1 MSRRERLEM
10 DLSSIR
16 KILIIRLR
24 RMGDNIMTT
33 PVITALK
40 KGCPQ
45 ASLTYVVEQPFRE
58 IVEGNPYLSR
68 IIVLPRKQKS
78 RDLIK
83 SIKQIRKTKYDVLID
98 LFGGPKAAW
107 ITLFTKARLK
117 IGYAVR
123 YKSFI
128 YDRRIS
134 RSSKKGPIHSVENH
148 INLVRA
154 LGIEVNPI
162 PPLLVPEASGEEKE
176 KISDFIEK
184 NNLNRFKIIVFHI
197 GAGSMFR
204 DWGKDNMVELI
215 KMLSQGQKTRI
226 ILVGSTEDQKRAEQ
240 VVKESGVQLFSLAGR
255 LGLKELRELIKRS
268 DLFVGPDSG
277 PMHLAASTE
286 TPIVAYFGPT
296 LPARFKPWKANA
308 FIIEKDYECRFSCR
322 QKKCVYDDFRCI
334 KTITPKEVTKAC
346 LEFL

>member
-1 MSRRERLEM
+1 
-10 DLSSIR
+10 
-16 KILIIRLR
+16 
-24 RMGDNIMTT
+24 MGDNIMTT
-33 PVITALK
+33 PAITALK

-176 KISDFIEK
+176 KISDFIGK
-184 NNLNRFKIIVFHI
+184 NNLDRFKIISWV
-197 GAGSMFR
+197 
-204 DWGKDNMVELI
+204 N
-215 KMLSQGQKTRI
+215 
-226 ILVGSTEDQKRAEQ
+226 
-240 VVKESGVQLFSLAGR
+240 
-255 LGLKELRELIKRS
+255 
-268 DLFVGPDSG
+268 
-277 PMHLAASTE
+277 
-286 TPIVAYFGPT
+286 
-296 LPARFKPWKANA
+296 
-308 FIIEKDYECRFSCR
+308 
-322 QKKCVYDDFRCI
+322 
-334 KTITPKEVTKAC
+334 
-346 LEFL
+346 